1 MKNFSIYQS
10 ESTFRIYFL
19 EQTLETWFYFK
30 KGSDSSNWSSTWRI
44 VDYNIPGTSTTL
56 LYRRVR
62 TSTSEMFYRYAI
74 ADCNKIPKLIKIY
87 CPQLDESG
95 ALTSSSK
102 HLLAILPYRD
112 SKYYNHTASTLTPLK
127 LQPRLSKISFKI
139 TDELDRQLDLLTGLA
154 SFVHFFADPA
164 VITMSHA
171 ACYFSSGDP
180 ESLSRYP
187 SNRQNAFR
195 QVLSSSIDSRGEIL
209 YASLQSVYIPRG
221 VFNVSPEYTRFNII
235 YDSNDKKAPNS
246 RTIVIPENFYTQ
258 YSFIGR
264 YNINLRREDIE
275 LRMRVGRICVYNR
288 GSASVTLVLPP
299 QLAYMLGAVN
309 HISVDDSR
317 VTVPSNDYTLLNHRL
332 KFDVIRVRIIK
343 IMCNILSPSLF
354 GGKHQKILRVVDLDE
369 QDLRDD
375 VEKGCLLTFS
385 SLHTVK
391 VREGIYNEIEISLL
405 DENNSPIIFEDRQVS
420 VEGLISIHKA

>member
-139 TDELDRQLDLLTGLA
+139 TDELDRQL
-154 SFVHFFADPA
+154 
-164 VITMSHA
+164 
-171 ACYFSSGDP
+171 
-180 ESLSRYP
+180 ESIDEDKTCL
-187 SNRQNAFR
+187 NAFCLLDGYR
-195 QVLSSSIDSRGEIL
+195 DKLSG
-209 YASLQSVYIPRG
+209 
-221 VFNVSPEYTRFNII
+221 SPE
-235 YDSNDKKAPNS
+235 
-246 RTIVIPENFYTQ
+246 
-258 YSFIGR
+258 
-264 YNINLRREDIE
+264 
-275 LRMRVGRICVYNR
+275 
-288 GSASVTLVLPP
+288 
-299 QLAYMLGAVN
+299 
-309 HISVDDSR
+309 
-317 VTVPSNDYTLLNHRL
+317 L
-332 KFDVIRVRIIK
+332 K
-343 IMCNILSPSLF
+343 
-354 GGKHQKILRVVDLDE
+354 
-369 QDLRDD
+369 
-375 VEKGCLLTFS
+375 
-385 SLHTVK
+385 
-391 VREGIYNEIEISLL
+391 
-405 DENNSPIIFEDRQVS
+405 
-420 VEGLISIHKA
+420 